1 MTLIER
7 IGEYVDEIA
16 PGQPILAGDIYTHV
30 AKAGFTQ
37 RDVFNEY
44 LTRYLDTHPDFLRY
58 RRGIYYK
65 TVQTPFGRTG
75 IGIAALV
82 ERIYVKDNGE
92 RFGYETGPSL
102 MHKLGLTT
110 MMPGATYIATERMR
124 YKILGQNDGYIL
136 VKPVTEV
143 TQDNYRYLQLLDILD
158 NRYEV
163 EFDVADENAILRAFI
178 DDHKLDFERL
188 VYYATKYRNKRVL
201 ARLAKLARG
210 EKR

>member
-75 IGIAALV
+75 KVLLHLSRGYTSRTRGRGLV
-82 ERIYVKDNGE
+82 TRPD
-92 RFGYETGPSL
+92 R
-102 MHKLGLTT
+102 
-110 MMPGATYIATERMR
+110 R
-124 YKILGQNDGYIL
+124 
-136 VKPVTEV
+136 
-143 TQDNYRYLQLLDILD
+143 
-158 NRYEV
+158 
-163 EFDVADENAILRAFI
+163 
-178 DDHKLDFERL
+178 
-188 VYYATKYRNKRVL
+188 
-201 ARLAKLARG
+201 
-210 EKR
+210 